1 MVTFA
6 GGRRPEFALRRPLE
20 FSPSVPSEGDFMS
33 GEISYLSRFFVKFV
47 EISAAG
53 LASAIC
59 AYLLAH
65 FGGLLSSSPTPASA
79 PASTTVQV
87 GPTSSAVAESRHA
100 QPTPPAADAAV
111 NKQSPMPQ
119 QDTDAP
125 VVQPARKAVKDSKAL
140 PTRKRTKT
148 DTSATEKEPRD
159 QKSAEAL
166 ARAALANVDA
176 NRPAPNDALIEPGLT
191 DTRHAPVDV
200 QPRRA
205 NVPPRQADVGPP
217 PPVPLPPRAGGIEAT
232 PHAADVQL
240 QPLETSPATGADLQ
254 PGSRD
259 VRPSP
264 VTPVDIQS
272 RPVAAV
278 DPLSPRADPPLE
290 ISAPQQ
296 PPTADQDKGVFS
308 ALKRIP
314 DLLRPEPPAPTGET
328 PRPPMPVGTASP
340 EIK

>member
-1 MVTFA
+1 
-6 GGRRPEFALRRPLE
+6 
-20 FSPSVPSEGDFMS
+20 MS

-79 PASTTVQV
+79 PASTTVQI
-87 GPTSSAVAESRHA
+87 GPTASEVTGSRHA
-100 QPTPPAADAAV
+100 QTTPPAADAAV
-111 NKQSPMPQ
+111 NKQGPAPQ
-119 QDTDAP
+119 QDTDSP
-125 VVQPARKAVKDSKAL
+125 VV
-140 PTRKRTKT
+140 
-148 DTSATEKEPRD
+148 
-159 QKSAEAL
+159 
-166 ARAALANVDA
+166 
-176 NRPAPNDALIEPGLT
+176 
-191 DTRHAPVDV
+191 
-200 QPRRA
+200 
-205 NVPPRQADVGPP
+205 
-217 PPVPLPPRAGGIEAT
+217 
-232 PHAADVQL
+232 
-240 QPLETSPATGADLQ
+240 Q

-259 VRPSP
+259 VPSP

-296 PPTADQDKGVFS
+296 PPTADQDNGVFS

-340 EIK
+340 EIREFGN